1 MIQRLLINNY
11 ALIDEL
17 EIDFSEGLTI
27 ITGETGAGKS
37 ILLGALGLIMGNR
50 ADTKVFYHT
59 DKKCIVEG
67 FFEISRYG
75 LKGFFDEKDIDYD
88 DEIVIRR
95 ELTPAGKSRAFV
107 NDTPV
112 NLKTLGQLTAA
123 IIDLHQQFDTL
134 DIHNVSFQMRMMDAL
149 AGNYPALEIYQK
161 EFSTYQKNKRQ
172 LADLIDRNQSATTEI
187 DFLNFQLQEFNGA
200 ELIAD
205 EDTKMESEL
214 ARLTNAEDIKK
225 TLSQAYRMMNDDE
238 QSVIDQLEKVSLA
251 LADVKDYDP
260 EVAKIY
266 DRYESI
272 LMELRDISTD
282 FEKVADDT
290 EYDGERILELQE
302 RLDLIYKL
310 QNKHRVKSVLELLT
324 IQANLQSQLKGFG
337 DLSEDIERLQKE
349 MAKQEVSLQKRA
361 KALRKNRMSVT
372 GDFEKK
378 VDAMLTQLSMP
389 HARLQVEVR
398 ELEALNSTGIDEV
411 NFLFASN
418 KGSKFLPLKNVAS
431 GGELSRLTL
440 CTKSLVADAIPLPT
454 LIFDEIDTGISGDV
468 ALRMGKILQE
478 LSGRHQVVSITHSPQ
493 IAVKA
498 DTHYFVY
505 KKEMKDRTMTRV
517 KALTMEERIR
527 AVATMLSGNPPSDSA
542 IENAKELLLAT

>member
-1 MIQRLLINNY
+1 MIQRLLISNY
-11 ALIDEL
+11 ALIEEL

-50 ADTKVFYHT
+50 ADTKVFYHH

-67 FFEISRYG
+67 FFEISQYG
-75 LKGFFDEKDIDYD
+75 LKDFFDEHDIDYD

-95 ELTPAGKSRAFV
+95 ELAPSGKSRSFV

-112 NLKTLGQLTAA
+112 KLKTLSRLTGA

-134 DIHNVSFQMRMMDAL
+134 DIHNVSFQMRMIDAL
-149 AGNYPALEIYQK
+149 ADNFKLLGQYQK
-161 EFSTYQKNKRQ
+161 EFFGYQKNKRQ
-172 LADLIDRNQSATTEI
+172 LNELIDRNQSAATEI
-187 DFLNFQLQEFNGA
+187 DFLNFQLQEFNDAALMAG
-200 ELIAD
+200 
-205 EDTKMESEL
+205 EDQTMEKEL

-225 TLSQAYRMMNDDE
+225 TLSQSYQMMVEDE
-238 QSVIDQLEKVSLA
+238 SSVIGQLEQVSYA
-251 LADVKDYDP
+251 LGDVKDYHAD
-260 EVAKIY
+260 VAKIY
-266 DRYESI
+266 ERYENI
-272 LMELRDISTD
+272 LAELRDVSAD

-290 EYDGERILELQE
+290 EYDGEKILELEE

-310 QNKHRVKSVLELLT
+310 QNKHRVKSVDELLA
-324 IQANLQSQLKGFG
+324 IQDNLMEKLKGFG

-349 MAKQEVSLQKRA
+349 MAKQEVD
-361 KALRKNRMSVT
+361 LRRQAGELRQNRLSVT
-372 GDFEKK
+372 ADFESK

-398 ELEALNSTGIDEV
+398 ELGELNNTGKDEV

-418 KGSKFLPLKNVAS
+418 KGSQFLPLKNVAS

-454 LIFDEIDTGISGDV
+454 LIFDEIDTGISGEV

-493 IAVKA
+493 IAVQA
-498 DTHYFVY
+498 DTHYFIY
-505 KKEMKDRTMTRV
+505 KKETEAKTTTKV
-517 KALTMEERIR
+517 KKLSMEERIR
-527 AVATMLSGNPPSDSA
+527 AVATMLSGNPPSNSA
-542 IENAKELLLAT
+542 IENAKELLLG

>member
-17 EIDFSEGLTI
+17 EIDFSKGLTI

-75 LKGFFDEKDIDYD
+75 LREFFDEKDIDYD

-112 NLKTLGQLTAA
+112 KLKTLGQLTAA

-149 AGNYPALEIYQK
+149 AGNYPALEKYQL
-161 EFSTYQKNKRQ
+161 EYSTYQKNKRQ
-172 LADLIDRNQSATTEI
+172 LANLVDRNQSAATEI

-205 EDTKMESEL
+205 EDKKMETEL

-225 TLSQAYRMMNDDE
+225 TLSQAYQLMNDDE

-251 LADVKDYDP
+251 LGEIKDYHPD
-260 EVAKIY
+260 VAKIY
-266 DRYESI
+266 DRYDGI
-272 LMELRDISTD
+272 LMELRDLSSD
-282 FEKVADDT
+282 FEKVADNT

-302 RLDLIYKL
+302 R
-310 QNKHRVKSVLELLT
+310 Q
-324 IQANLQSQLKGFG
+324 
-337 DLSEDIERLQKE
+337 DIERLQKE
-349 MAKQEVSLQKRA
+349 IAEQEVSLKKRA
-361 KALRKNRMSVT
+361 AALRKKRLSVT
-372 GDFEKK
+372 EGFEKK
-378 VDAMLTQLSMP
+378 VDAMLTQLSMQ
-389 HARLQVEVR
+389 HARLQVEVQ
-398 ELEALNSTGIDEV
+398 ELDQLNSTGIDEV

-468 ALRMGKILQE
+468 ALRMGRILQE

-517 KALTMEERIR
+517 KELTMEERIR

>member
-11 ALIDEL
+11 ALIEEL

-50 ADTKVFYHT
+50 ADTKVFYHH

-75 LKGFFDEKDIDYD
+75 LKAFFDEHDIDYD

-95 ELTPAGKSRAFV
+95 ELTPAGKSRSFV

-112 NLKTLGQLTAA
+112 NLKTLGQLTGA

-134 DIHNVSFQMRMMDAL
+134 DIHNVSFQMRMMDSL
-149 AGNYPALEIYQK
+149 AGNFKLLEKYQK
-161 EFSTYQKNKRQ
+161 EFFKYQKNQRQ
-172 LADLIDRNQSATTEI
+172 LNDLVDRNQSAATEI
-187 DFLNFQLQEFNGA
+187 DFLNFQLQEFNDA
-200 ELIAD
+200 ELMPN
-205 EDTKMESEL
+205 EDKSMEKEL

-225 TLSQAYRMMNDDE
+225 TLGQAYQLMNDDE
-238 QSVIDQLEKVSLA
+238 ASVIGQLEKVSFA
-251 LADVKDYDP
+251 LADVKDYHPD
-260 EVAKIY
+260 VAKIY
-266 DRYESI
+266 ERYEGI
-272 LMELRDISTD
+272 LMELRDVSAD

-290 EYDGERILELQE
+290 EYDGERIVELQE

-310 QNKHRVKSVLELLT
+310 QNKHRVKSVVELLE
-324 IQANLQSQLKGFG
+324 IQENLQTKLKGFG

-349 MAKQEVSLQKRA
+349 MAEQEIQLSKHA
-361 KALRKNRMSVT
+361 ETLRKKRLGVT
-372 GDFEKK
+372 KGFEKK

-398 ELEALNSTGIDEV
+398 ELDTLNSTGKDEV

-454 LIFDEIDTGISGDV
+454 LIFDEIDTGISGEV

-498 DTHYFVY
+498 DTHYFIY
-505 KKEMKDRTMTRV
+505 KKETKDRTTTKV
-517 KALTMEERIR
+517 KKLTMEERIR
-527 AVATMLSGNPPSDSA
+527 AVATMLSGNPPSSSA
-542 IENAKELLLAT
+542 IENAKELLLG

>member
-75 LKGFFDEKDIDYD
+75 LKHFFDEKDIDYD

-95 ELTPAGKSRAFV
+95 ELTPSGKSRAFV

-112 NLKTLGQLTAA
+112 KLKTLGQLTAA

-149 AGNYPALEIYQK
+149 AGNYPALELYQK

-172 LADLIDRNQSATTEI
+172 LNSLIDRNQSATTEI

-200 ELIAD
+200 ELIAG
-205 EDTKMESEL
+205 EDKQMASEL

-251 LADVKDYDP
+251 LSDVKDFHPD
-260 EVAKIY
+260 VAKIY
-266 DRYESI
+266 DRYEGI
-272 LMELRDISTD
+272 LTELRDISSD

-290 EYDGERILELQE
+290 EYDEERIQELQE

-324 IQANLQSQLKGFG
+324 IQTNLQNQLKGFG

-349 MAKQEVSLQKRA
+349 MARQEVSLQKRA
-361 KALRKNRMSVT
+361 AALRKKRLSVT
-372 GDFEKK
+372 GGFEKK

-398 ELEALNSTGIDEV
+398 ELEQLNSTGIDEV

-505 KKEMKDRTMTRV
+505 KKEMKDRTMTRI